1 MLVIAY
7 RRYLE
12 LEERV
17 DAAER
22 IVDRADVAQEVARA
36 GAPSSGNEIRQV
48 QTNKTTRRAR
58 KDIQEIKLSGG
69 GPHLAPSGK
78 EIRKFTGE
86 RCQAF
91 PVPEYSSD
99 SEYACERA
107 SDSIMHAAC
116 VRSVDSFIG
125 ECVPVDSFIG
135 DG

>member
-48 QTNKTTRRAR
+48 QTNKTTRRTI
-58 KDIQEIKLSGG
+58 KDIHEIKLSGG

-107 SDSIMHAAC
+107 SERQYHACSMRAL
-116 VRSVDSFIG
+116 S
-125 ECVPVDSFIG
+125 
-135 DG
+135 